1 VININIDRITLTPS
15 HSSADASYAGFYALV
30 SANDDGG
37 LWLVGSGDGVRVER
51 GDGSTAYM
59 PLAPAPSVAYVPGV
73 PFAIAVCSGVKSHS
87 VHQCTELSDPETGDT
102 RCKLCIAWWH
112 AEMIAMVRA
121 IRGRW
126 MVVRPDGE
134 VSRHRSLSAARAEA
148 RRWRDVFGWRD
159 DLGDHARVLRYR
171 RDRAPID
178 DEREERIAPAR
189 WRP

>member
-1 VININIDRITLTPS
+1 MTR
-15 HSSADASYAGFYALV
+15 GFTHRP
-30 SANDDGG
+30 N
-37 LWLVGSGDGVRVER
+37 
-51 GDGSTAYM
+51 M
-59 PLAPAPSVAYVPGV
+59 PLAPSPSIAYEAGV
-73 PFAIAVCSGVKSHS
+73 PFRIAVCSSAKSRS

-126 MVVRPDGE
+126 MVVSPDGE
-134 VSRHRSLSAARAEA
+134 VSRHRSLRAARAEA
-148 RRWRDVFGWRD
+148 RRWRD